1 MRANDIYGLPTTLE
15 VNGVEHP
22 IRYQYTAV
30 LDIIRALNDRE
41 LSDSE
46 KAYVFLFILYEDFED
61 MEPED
66 YEEAFR
72 AAQEFLDNGMES
84 DRRDNVKKVDF
95 EQDARLL
102 FPAINR
108 VAGREVRLDPD
119 IHWWTFLGWFM
130 EIGECTYSQVL
141 NIRTK
146 KAEGKQLEK
155 WEQEFYSK
163 NRKLVDIQVKLTEEE
178 KRMDLENRTYDHRTG
193 CTPACGVERS
203 GI

>member
-1 MRANDIYGLPTTLE
+1 MYELPKSLE

-30 LDIIRALNDRE
+30 LDIIMALNDRE
-41 LSDSE
+41 LEDEE
-46 KAYVFLFILYEDFED
+46 KVYCLLFILYEDFD
-61 MEPED
+61 DIPVED
-66 YEEAFR
+66 YEDAFEV
-72 AAQEFLDNGMES
+72 AVDFIDNGMEPDKS
-84 DRRDNVKKVDF
+84 DNVKKVDF

-108 VAGREVRLDPD
+108 VAGREIRLDPD

-146 KAEGKQLEK
+146 KASGKALEK
-155 WEQEFYSK
+155 WEEEFYSK
-163 NRKLVDIQVKLTEEE
+163 NRKMVDIQVRLTKEEQE
-178 KRMDLENRTYDHRTG
+178 I
-193 CTPACGVERS
+193 ERRLNELLS
-203 GI
+203 

>member
-1 MRANDIYGLPTTLE
+1 MFYGLPKSLE

-22 IRYQYTAV
+22 IRYQYTAI

-41 LSDSE
+41 LEDKE
-46 KAYVFLFILYEDFED
+46 KVYCLLFILYEDFED
-61 MEPED
+61 IPTED
-66 YEEAFR
+66 YEEAFLK
-72 AAQEFLDNGMES
+72 AQEFIDNGMVDEKK
-84 DRRDNVKKVDF
+84 DNVKKVDF

-108 VAGREVRLDPD
+108 VAGREIRLDPE

-130 EIGECTYSQVL
+130 EIGECTYSHVL
-141 NIRTK
+141 NIRSK

-163 NRKLVDIQVKLTEEE
+163 NKNIVDIQVRLTKEEE
-178 KRMDLENRTYDHRTG
+178 EAKRRLNELL
-193 CTPACGVERS
+193 S
-203 GI
+203 

>member
-1 MRANDIYGLPTTLE
+1 MYELPKSLE

-41 LSDSE
+41 LEDEE
-46 KAYVFLFILYEDFED
+46 KVYCLLFILYEDFDEIRV
-61 MEPED
+61 ED
-66 YEEAFR
+66 YEAAFEAAVDFI
-72 AAQEFLDNGMES
+72 DNGMEPDKS
-84 DRRDNVKKVDF
+84 DNVKKVDF

-108 VAGREVRLDPD
+108 VAGREIRLEPD

-146 KAEGKQLEK
+146 KASGKAREK
-155 WEQEFYSK
+155 WEEEFYSK
-163 NRKLVDIQVKLTEEE
+163 NRKMVDIQVRLTEEE
-178 KRMDLENRTYDHRTG
+178 KEI
-193 CTPACGVERS
+193 ERRLNELLS
-203 GI
+203 